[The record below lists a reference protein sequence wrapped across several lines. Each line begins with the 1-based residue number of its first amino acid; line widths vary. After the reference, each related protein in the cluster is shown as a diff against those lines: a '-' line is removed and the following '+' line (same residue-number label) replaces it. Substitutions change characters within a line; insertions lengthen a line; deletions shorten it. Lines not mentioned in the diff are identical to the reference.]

1 MTDKLQE
8 FQRFKAYLETLS
20 HASLVNMLLEQ
31 AQRDEGLAQCL
42 QIQSTPLGENGAL
55 IQKLRAQI
63 EKVTYPEFLG
73 HWRNMET
80 FISSLEKMVDALEGL
95 LNPTYASA
103 LIGLAQYAIECLDKV
118 YDAVDD
124 SDGKVSDVI
133 SRLGDLHLSACQFS
147 HLTLPLLAQDLFR
160 LQTTLGY
167 GPDFGPK
174 TYQTVLGTTGLEQY
188 QALAQ
193 TAFDLFDTSSEDL
206 YSTTYSRV
214 SRILIELAE
223 LRGDVDG
230 IIAIKAKNL
239 SYSGAYLQIAEILT
253 ENQRH
258 AEALQWAEQGL
269 RAFPERTDNGLRDFL
284 VGIYLSSTRNAE
296 AVHLTWLQFEE
307 RPYLFTYQ
315 KLRSVAAPLGMWL
328 EQRTKALNHLAHV
341 IEEEAK
347 NFRSQQ
353 PNTSR
358 QVEIALWEEDADA
371 AWNALNQGECPQN
384 LHIQVARA
392 VEEKRPNDA
401 LSIYLPMI
409 SSLVTQTNN
418 RAYEQAIAL
427 IERVQIVMR
436 QQGKHNQFLAYMVEW
451 KLNFK
456 RKINFIK
463 MLDDIAI
470 EPS

>member
-8 FQRFKAYLETLS
+8 YQRFKTYLESLS

-31 AQRDEGLAQCL
+31 AQRDEALAQCL

-73 HWRNMET
+73 HWRNVET
-80 FISSLEKMVDALEGL
+80 FITSLEKMVDALEGL
-95 LNPTYASA
+95 LNPTYAGA
-103 LIGLAQYAIECLDKV
+103 LIGFAQYAIECLDKV

-133 SRLGDLHLSACQFS
+133 TRLGDLHLSACQFS

-174 TYQTVLGTTGLEQY
+174 TYQTVLGPAGLEQY
-188 QALAQ
+188 RALAQ
-193 TAFDLFDTSSEDL
+193 TTFDLFDTSSEDL
-206 YSTTYSRV
+206 YSTAYSRV

-223 LRGDVDG
+223 MRNDVDG

-253 ENQRH
+253 QNLRH
-258 AEALQWAEQGL
+258 SEALQWAERGL

-284 VGIYLSSTRNAE
+284 VSVYLKNGRNEE
-296 AVHLTWLQFEE
+296 AIHLTWLQFEE

-315 KLRSVAAPLGMWL
+315 KLHGVASVLGVWPA
-328 EQRTKALNHLAHV
+328 QRTRALEYLAHV

-347 NFRSQQ
+347 NFRSNQ

-358 QVEIALWEEDADA
+358 QVEIALWEGELDT
-371 AWNALNQGECPQN
+371 AWNALNQGECPQD

-392 VEEKRPNDA
+392 IEATQPNDA

-418 RAYEQAIAL
+418 RAYEQAIGL

-436 QQGKHNQFLAYMVEW
+436 QQDKHKQFLAYLTEW
-451 KLNFK
+451 KTTFK

-463 MLDDIAI
+463 MLEEMIV
-470 EPS
+470 ES